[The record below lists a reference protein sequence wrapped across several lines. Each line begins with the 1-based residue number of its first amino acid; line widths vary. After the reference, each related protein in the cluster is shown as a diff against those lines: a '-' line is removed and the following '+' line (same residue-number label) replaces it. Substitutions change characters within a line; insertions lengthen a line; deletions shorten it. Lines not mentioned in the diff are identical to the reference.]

1 MRFSFRKVMLFALS
15 ALPLFAL
22 EASAQGNGNEVGTT
36 DTLLLTLDD
45 ALRIAA
51 SDNYTVQIADKEI
64 VNQNYA
70 KKGAYAA
77 LFPQVDFSFNYDRSI
92 KKRTMVF

>member
-51 SDNYTVQIADKEI
+51 SDNYTVQIAELCKEGRLCGTLPSGGFLLQLRQSHKETY
-64 VNQNYA
+64 N
-70 KKGAYAA
+70 G
-77 LFPQVDFSFNYDRSI
+77 L
-92 KKRTMVF
+92 